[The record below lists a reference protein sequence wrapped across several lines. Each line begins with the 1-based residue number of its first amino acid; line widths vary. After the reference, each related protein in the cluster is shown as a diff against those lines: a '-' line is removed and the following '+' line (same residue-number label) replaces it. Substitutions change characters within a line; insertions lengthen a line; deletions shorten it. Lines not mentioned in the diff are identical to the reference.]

1 MDFCPYRA
9 NIVCIL
15 TQGVALGY
23 GLLPLQGELEAPFWP
38 ATLAG
43 RTTTS
48 DTQSV

>member
-23 GLLPLQGELEAPFWP
+23 GLLPLQGVLESSI
-38 ATLAG
+38 LA
-43 RTTTS
+43 S
-48 DTQSV
+48 DPCRAYHHF